1 MQSPDP
7 RLVPDPQRWGAWIV
21 RIDGTD
27 QSYVD
32 PTDPTYLEFDY
43 VQRVADTIN
52 TAFAPRE
59 RICAVHVG
67 GAGMTIPRYIA
78 YTRPTSAQIVL
89 EPDAAL
95 TEAVRA
101 VAPLPYRSGIKV
113 RTRDGRAGM
122 RELADDY
129 ADLVVLDAFAGARVP
144 AELGTEEW
152 FAEVR
157 RVVRPNG
164 TFIMNLTDF
173 QPLAYARRVIAG
185 ISRFFAPVVAGAE
198 SSTWKAR
205 RFGNIVV
212 SAGGGV
218 DPLALEIE
226 SGRSPFPYRLLH
238 GPDLDRWLGP
248 ARPFTDADAESSV
261 PPPYGPTFFA

>member
-1 MQSPDP
+1 MQSSDP
-7 RLVPDPQRWGAWIV
+7 RLVPDPQRWGSWIV
-21 RIDGTD
+21 RVGGTD

-32 PTDPTYLEFDY
+32 TTDPTYLEFDY
-43 VQRVADTIN
+43 VQRVVDVIN
-52 TAFAPRE
+52 TAFPPGE

-67 GAGMTIPRYIA
+67 GGGMTIPRYIA

-89 EPDAAL
+89 EPDATL

-113 RTRDGRAGM
+113 RPRDGRTGM

-144 AELGTEEW
+144 AELGTVEW

-157 RVVRPNG
+157 RVLRPNG

-173 QPLAYARRVIAG
+173 QLLVYARRVIAG
-185 ISRFFAPVVAGAE
+185 ICRWFTPVVVGADT
-198 SSTWKAR
+198 STWKAR

-218 DPLALEIE
+218 DPVELDIQGA
-226 SGRSPFPYRLLH
+226 RSPFPYRLLH
-238 GPDLDRWLGP
+238 GPALDRWIDH
-248 ARPFTDADAESSV
+248 ARPFTDAEAEPSIE
-261 PPPYGPTFFA
+261 PPYGPTFFS